1 MISATF
7 RALWRHNT
15 ERSVIGSHIQLHLAR
30 GAAAAALLA
39 GAFAVFFFVLLPGS
53 NGGGSVLPA
62 RMLDTPASSAEAS
75 EGVHRGDLA
84 RNFEASDLDDLRMTL
99 GELRG
104 RPVVINFWATWCTSC
119 VVEMPVLEQQ
129 RLAHEEDDLAIVAV
143 NVGEG
148 TGDAREFIE
157 SLGLFDFVLAM
168 DPDLTVSD
176 AYSVRGMPHSLFIDR
191 EGVIRAEYRGQLDEA
206 TMDSYVQAAIDAVP
220 GVDAP
225 TTVRFVQTVPREH
238 VLVAAKDD
246 VARGMVTFL
255 SRRFRCDDDY
265 CAAPLAALIE
275 RLDGVLTVDL
285 RSDGPEPAL
294 VLQYD
299 ADAFEFNEIVDS
311 VADAVRGFDDP
322 LYSREL
328 EVRITE

>member
-7 RALWRHNT
+7 RGLWRHNT
-15 ERSVIGSHIQLHLAR
+15 ERSVIGSHIQLHLVR

-53 NGGGSVLPA
+53 NGDGSVLPA
-62 RMLDTPASSAEAS
+62 RMLDTPASSADAS

-168 DPDLTVSD
+168 DPDLTISD

-265 CAAPLAALIE
+265 CAEPLVALIE
-275 RLDGVLTVDL
+275 GLDGVLTVDL
-285 RSDGPEPAL
+285 RSDIPEPAL

-299 ADAFEFNEIVDS
+299 SDAFEFNEIVDS
-311 VADAVRGFDDP
+311 VADAVRAFEDP

-328 EVRITE
+328 EVRIAE